1 MDGLLAG
8 LRQAHDRIPKTHPE
22 NGDPLTTRTYG
33 HIDLVLPDR
42 STWTIPQVLA
52 RRAETHG
59 DKSYLLVQYQDVDLT
74 FGETN
79 ELAKKVARGLID
91 AGAAFGDRV
100 LIMSPNRVEVM
111 LAWFGAAVGG
121 LVEVPIN
128 TAYMG
133 TFLEHQVRTTSPTV
147 AVIHADFAERFLS
160 GDTSAYQTIRTYFVV
175 GTPEEQATAIR
186 ALSDAG
192 IDARPYDSL
201 QDHASTAELPRV
213 TRYDT
218 GAIFFTS
225 GTTGLSKGVTMSH
238 SQLCF
243 VAQEQIALLRLTDAD
258 THMSVGPLFHG
269 NAQFLA
275 ALPALIA
282 GARFALQEKFSASR
296 WIDQVRSTGATT
308 TNFIGVM
315 MDWAYKQPERP
326 DDSDNRLRCIY
337 SVPTP
342 SSIVADFARRFDVHV
357 FVEQYG
363 MTEISM
369 PILVPYGEPHPDG
382 SAGLL
387 VDEFFEAKIVDPDT
401 DEERPVGEMGE
412 LIVRAKEPW
421 LLLTDYY
428 DMPDRTA
435 EALRNQWFHT
445 GDGLRRDEEG
455 WYYFVDRIK
464 DSIRRRGENISSYE
478 LEQALLRF
486 EDIADC
492 AAVAGPADTEAGEDE
507 VAVFAVLKEGSA
519 LTEEA
524 IMALCEKSL
533 PKFAIP
539 KWIIV
544 LDELPKTPSGKV
556 QKAKLRDRLG
566 EMLATQP

>member
-1 MDGLLAG
+1 L
-8 LRQAHDRIPKTHPE
+8 
-22 NGDPLTTRTYG
+22 NTRTYG

-42 STWTIPQVLA
+42 STWTIPQVLQ
-52 RRAETHG
+52 RRAATHG
-59 DKSYLLVQYQDVDLT
+59 DKSYLLVPYQDVDLT
-74 FGETN
+74 FAETN
-79 ELAKKVARGLID
+79 DLSQRVARGLLD
-91 AGAAFGDRV
+91 AGAEAGDRV

-128 TAYMG
+128 TAYRG
-133 TFLEHQVRTTSPTV
+133 TFLEHQVRTTTPSI
-147 AVIHADFAERFLS
+147 AVIHAEFAVRFLE
-160 GDTSAYQTIRTYFVV
+160 GDTSAYSSIKTYFVI
-175 GTPEEQATAIR
+175 GTPEEQAGAIGV
-186 ALSDAG
+186 LNGAG
-192 IDARPYDSL
+192 ISARPYESL
-201 QDHASTAELPRV
+201 EHHESTTSLPEV

-243 VAQEQIALLRLTDAD
+243 VAQEQIALLRLTDED

-296 WIDQVRSTGATT
+296 WIDQVRDTGATT

-315 MDWAYKQPERP
+315 MDWAYKQPER
-326 DDSDNRLRCIY
+326 DNDSDNRLRCIY

-342 SSIVADFARRFDVHV
+342 SSIMADFARRYDVHV

-369 PILVPYGEPHPDG
+369 PILVPYGESHPDG

-401 DEERPVGEMGE
+401 DEELPDGEVGE

-428 DMPDRTA
+428 NMPDRTA

-445 GDGLRRDEEG
+445 GDGLRRDEDG

-486 EDIADC
+486 DDIADC

-507 VAVFAVLKEGSA
+507 VAVFAVLKKDSD

-524 IMALCEKSL
+524 IHALCEKSL
-533 PKFAIP
+533 PKFALP
-539 KWIIV
+539 KWILV
-544 LDELPKTPSGKV
+544 VDKLPKTPSGKV
-556 QKAKLRDRLG
+556 QKAKLRDRLNDL
-566 EMLATQP
+566 LAAEAR

>member
-1 MDGLLAG
+1 M
-8 LRQAHDRIPKTHPE
+8 
-22 NGDPLTTRTYG
+22 NTRTYG
-33 HIDLVLPDR
+33 PIDLVLPDR
-42 STWTIPQVLA
+42 STWTIPQVLQL
-52 RRAETHG
+52 RAETHG
-59 DKSYLLVQYQDVDLT
+59 DNSYLLVPYQGVDLT
-74 FGETN
+74 FDETN
-79 ELAKKVARGLID
+79 ELAKKVARGMLD
-91 AGAAFGDRV
+91 TGAEPGDRV

-133 TFLEHQVRTTSPTV
+133 TFLEHQVRTTSPSI
-147 AVIHADFAERFLS
+147 AVIHADFAERFLT
-160 GDTSAYQTIRTYFVV
+160 GETSAYESIKTYVII
-175 GTPEEQATAIR
+175 GSPDEQAAAIR
-186 ALSDAG
+186 ILSDAG
-192 IDARPYDSL
+192 FDARAYESM
-201 QDHASTAELPRV
+201 QDHASTTELPPV

-243 VAQEQIALLRLTDAD
+243 VAQEQIALLRLTDED

-296 WIDQVRSTGATT
+296 WIDQIRDTGATT

-315 MDWAYKQPERP
+315 MDWTYKQPER
-326 DDSDNRLRCIY
+326 DDDHDNQLRCVY

-342 SSIVADFARRFDVHV
+342 SSIMADFARRYDVHV

-369 PILVPYGEPHPDG
+369 PILVPYGEPHPAG

-387 VDEFFEAKIVDPDT
+387 VDEFFEAQIVDPDT
-401 DEERPVGEMGE
+401 DEELPDGEVGE

-428 DMPDRTA
+428 NMPDRTA
-435 EALRNQWFHT
+435 ESLRNQWFHT
-445 GDGLRRDEEG
+445 GDGLRRDEDG

-486 EDIADC
+486 DDIADC
-492 AAVAGPADTEAGEDE
+492 AAVAGPADSEAGEDE
-507 VAVFAVLKEGSA
+507 VAVFVVLNEGSDLTEDAVLG
-519 LTEEA
+519 
-524 IMALCEKSL
+524 LCEKSL

-539 KWIIV
+539 KWILV
-544 LDELPKTPSGKV
+544 VDELPKTPSGKV
-556 QKAKLRDRLG
+556 QKAKLRDRLDDI
-566 EMLATQP
+566 LAAESR

>member
-1 MDGLLAG
+1 M
-8 LRQAHDRIPKTHPE
+8 
-22 NGDPLTTRTYG
+22 NTRTYG

-42 STWTIPQVLA
+42 STWTIPKVLQL
-52 RRAETHG
+52 RAETHR
-59 DKSYLLVQYQDVDLT
+59 DNSYLLVPYQGVDLT

-79 ELAKKVARGLID
+79 ELAQKVARGMLD
-91 AGAAFGDRV
+91 TGAEPGDRV

-133 TFLEHQVRTTSPTV
+133 TFLEHQVRTTSPSI
-147 AVIHADFAERFLS
+147 AVIHADFAERFLE
-160 GDTSAYQTIRTYFVV
+160 GETSAYESIKTYVV
-175 GTPEEQATAIR
+175 IGTPDEQSVAIR
-186 ALSDAG
+186 ILSDAG
-192 IDARPYDSL
+192 FEARTYESL
-201 QDHASTAELPRV
+201 QDHASSTELPPV

-243 VAQEQIALLRLTDAD
+243 VAQEQIALLRLTDED

-296 WIDQVRSTGATT
+296 WIDQIRDTGATT

-315 MDWAYKQPERP
+315 MDWTYKQPERP
-326 DDSDNRLRCIY
+326 DDHDNQLRCVY

-342 SSIVADFARRFDVHV
+342 SSIMADFARRYDVHV

-369 PILVPYGEPHPDG
+369 PILVPYGEPHPAG

-387 VDEFFEAKIVDPDT
+387 VDEFFEAQIVDPDT
-401 DEERPVGEMGE
+401 DEELPDGEVGE

-428 DMPDRTA
+428 NMPDRTA
-435 EALRNQWFHT
+435 ESLRNQWFHT
-445 GDGLRRDEEG
+445 GDGLRRDEDG

-486 EDIADC
+486 DDIADC

-507 VAVFAVLKEGSA
+507 VAVFVVLNEDST
-519 LTEEA
+519 LTEDA
-524 IMALCEKSL
+524 VHGLCEKTL
-533 PKFAIP
+533 PKFALP
-539 KWIIV
+539 KWII
-544 LDELPKTPSGKV
+544 LIDELPKTPSGKV
-556 QKAKLRDRLG
+556 QKAKLRDRLDD
-566 EMLATQP
+566 MLATASR